1 MKLKSNWLIFSA
13 VVLLAALWLVG
24 SYLLPVAIGGGVL
37 LVLLIFSI
45 RLDWG
50 LYILAFSLPLINWN
64 FTWNSLSVSFVEI
77 IALLLVVAFV
87 LHHSYSFCRGQN
99 IWRKIKL
106 PLWQPFLIFIIAAA
120 ISSLFSH
127 YILSAAWYA
136 IRWLLFFYVAY
147 LAVPYNIIKDGRVLK
162 NTIIALTLSGVGLA
176 IMGLVSLTYQDW
188 YNDFFRIQP
197 TALFGIYPVGEN
209 HNLMAEF
216 LVIISFLVLS
226 LKHWSKSLRLNRF
239 INILFLF
246 LLAVTI
252 GTFSRTAWIVL
263 GVSSAVYLF
272 LDTVYLKRKQ
282 WNSKNIILALVV
294 VTMVLVPFIIR
305 MDRLQ
310 AENVSSTEN
319 RLLLTQI
326 AWRALAAQPLVGY
339 GPGTFVTLV
348 ENNVRFTAKYGDPL
362 DSHGVWQKLI
372 AEVGSLGTAAF
383 ALFVGLIFWNL
394 YRALKIYKREA
405 QLLLPLTVA
414 VLGGF
419 IYQWFNTSYY
429 KGKLWVPIAVA
440 LAGMNLLKQKYVQK
454 RNLIVK

>member
-136 IRWLLFFYVAY
+136 IRWLLFFYVTY

-294 VTMVLVPFIIR
+294 ATMVLVPFIIR

>member
-1 MKLKSNWLIFSA
+1 
-13 VVLLAALWLVG
+13 
-24 SYLLPVAIGGGVL
+24 
-37 LVLLIFSI
+37 
-45 RLDWG
+45 
-50 LYILAFSLPLINWN
+50 
-64 FTWNSLSVSFVEI
+64 
-77 IALLLVVAFV
+77 
-87 LHHSYSFCRGQN
+87 
-99 IWRKIKL
+99 
-106 PLWQPFLIFIIAAA
+106 
-120 ISSLFSH
+120 
-127 YILSAAWYA
+127 
-136 IRWLLFFYVAY
+136 
-147 LAVPYNIIKDGRVLK
+147 
-162 NTIIALTLSGVGLA
+162 
-176 IMGLVSLTYQDW
+176 
-188 YNDFFRIQP
+188 
-197 TALFGIYPVGEN
+197 
-209 HNLMAEF
+209 
-216 LVIISFLVLS
+216 
-226 LKHWSKSLRLNRF
+226 
-239 INILFLF
+239 
-246 LLAVTI
+246 
-252 GTFSRTAWIVL
+252 
-263 GVSSAVYLF
+263 
-272 LDTVYLKRKQ
+272 
-282 WNSKNIILALVV
+282 
-294 VTMVLVPFIIR
+294 
-305 MDRLQ
+305 
-310 AENVSSTEN
+310 VSSTEN